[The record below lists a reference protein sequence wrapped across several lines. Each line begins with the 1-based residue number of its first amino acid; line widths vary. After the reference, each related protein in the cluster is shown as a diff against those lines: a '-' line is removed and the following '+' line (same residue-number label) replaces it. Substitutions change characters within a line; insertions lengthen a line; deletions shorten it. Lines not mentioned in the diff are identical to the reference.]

1 VAGNGFPELG
11 LRRQT
16 AATEAGSCCG
26 PSRRIVIRR
35 RRTSGPKII
44 SKMNTATALGTVIVG
59 LTTFLLQ
66 DALQKEPSAWH
77 WLAFAAFGA
86 SAALYFSALFLY
98 DTLQMPTR
106 FWASHFPS
114 ETRSGPALERAWVR
128 LRHGKPALRRPPS
141 STARVLQTNMIQI
154 WSWIFTPA
162 TILAGVGV
170 ALIAVGL
177 TAKGR
182 PQLFQVQPWHVLAA
196 IVGIATL
203 VAAWVAWQRPHL
215 ETSD

>member
-1 VAGNGFPELG
+1 
-11 LRRQT
+11 
-16 AATEAGSCCG
+16 
-26 PSRRIVIRR
+26 
-35 RRTSGPKII
+35 
-44 SKMNTATALGTVIVG
+44 
-59 LTTFLLQ
+59 
-66 DALQKEPSAWH
+66 
-77 WLAFAAFGA
+77 
-86 SAALYFSALFLY
+86 
-98 DTLQMPTR
+98 
-106 FWASHFPS
+106 
-114 ETRSGPALERAWVR
+114 
-128 LRHGKPALRRPPS
+128 
-141 STARVLQTNMIQI
+141 MIQI